1 MMLGRLISA
10 SILFRCERLIHTL
23 SASSSR
29 DIPRSVRNI
38 LIVSP
43 ISRSPMY
50 ISLPPGVLYYI
61 DQKYICIV
69 TTGDIFFIYFP
80 FRFYTIFRHI
90 YFVIVLL
97 LSLHYTKN
105 YHQHISIKSIKKE
118 GAYSFFSSL
127 VIRLY
132 NLIDSIHIL
141 NRMFYDNLCSS
152 CNIFSSNSSMFI
164 GFSM

>member
-23 SASSSR
+23 SVSSSR

-80 FRFYTIFRHI
+80 FRFYTIAYYFLTYIFRHS
-90 YFVIVLL
+90 FTFIVTLHQKLSSAHKHKIHKKRRSLL
-97 LSLHYTKN
+97 LL
-105 YHQHISIKSIKKE
+105 
-118 GAYSFFSSL
+118 
-127 VIRLY
+127 
-132 NLIDSIHIL
+132 
-141 NRMFYDNLCSS
+141 
-152 CNIFSSNSSMFI
+152 
-164 GFSM
+164 

>member
-69 TTGDIFFIYFP
+69 TTGDIFFYLFPVQILYYFLT
-80 FRFYTIFRHI
+80 YIFRHS
-90 YFVIVLL
+90 FTFIVTLHQKLSSAHKHKIHKKRRSLL
-97 LSLHYTKN
+97 LL
-105 YHQHISIKSIKKE
+105 
-118 GAYSFFSSL
+118 
-127 VIRLY
+127 
-132 NLIDSIHIL
+132 
-141 NRMFYDNLCSS
+141 
-152 CNIFSSNSSMFI
+152 
-164 GFSM
+164 

>member
-1 MMLGRLISA
+1 MSFSWLLSSLSEFLSQQLRNKESSCFLHFWTVPFLLPTMMLGRLISA

-80 FRFYTIFRHI
+80 FRFYTIF
-90 YFVIVLL
+90 
-97 LSLHYTKN
+97 
-105 YHQHISIKSIKKE
+105 
-118 GAYSFFSSL
+118 
-127 VIRLY
+127 
-132 NLIDSIHIL
+132 
-141 NRMFYDNLCSS
+141 
-152 CNIFSSNSSMFI
+152 
-164 GFSM
+164 